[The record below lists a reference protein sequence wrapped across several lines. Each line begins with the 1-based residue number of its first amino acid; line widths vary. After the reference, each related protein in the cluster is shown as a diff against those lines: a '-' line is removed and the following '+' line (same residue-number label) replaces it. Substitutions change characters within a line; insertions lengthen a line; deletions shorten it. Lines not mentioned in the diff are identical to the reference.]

1 MAEKN
6 ISWLL
11 IDDDIKIR
19 KGFKGDIEYNFP
31 NIEVIDVDTLNKGIQ
46 AVANTKK
53 PFNVVSCDILIN
65 DARIRDAGGKIT
77 IVSPIEFL
85 KDTEAMHP
93 QTHLAIISAIRPE
106 EELKGLKFLMKGMLR
121 ASEGKLHEFI
131 NSVVK
136 NPWKKPAR
144 EKINLEQFMRPIV
157 HVDPTTGRR
166 EIIQVVKG
174 AIARDDK
181 TLLNMLRQGWRPQTR
196 EKTIRNLEVYRG
208 QFGGGMRKKHV
219 EWIDDALQRL
229 KGRKPIIRK

>member
-93 QTHLAIISAIRPE
+93 QTHLAIISAIMPE
-106 EELKGLKFLMKGMLR
+106 EELKGLEFLMKGIETNRTNLR
-121 ASEGKLHEFI
+121 PAVKKLPPNEPR
-131 NSVVK
+131 K
-136 NPWKKPAR
+136 L
-144 EKINLEQFMRPIV
+144 KI
-157 HVDPTTGRR
+157 
-166 EIIQVVKG
+166 
-174 AIARDDK
+174 
-181 TLLNMLRQGWRPQTR
+181 
-196 EKTIRNLEVYRG
+196 EV
-208 QFGGGMRKKHV
+208 
-219 EWIDDALQRL
+219 L
-229 KGRKPIIRK
+229 